1 MYGYGSFYNFLDPT
15 FLLVI
20 AGLVISGLA
29 SAYVN
34 STFRKYDEF
43 RSSKGVTGT
52 QAAEYILRSQNIN
65 DVGVQQI
72 AGDLTD
78 NYNSGNK
85 MLSLSEATAQSTSVA
100 AIGVAAHECGH
111 AVQDAKNYIPL
122 RIRAA
127 IVPVANIGSSLSF
140 PLIMLGVI
148 MSWNQTLINIGI
160 LAFSLALIF
169 QLVTLPVEFDASRRA
184 LSILREGDMLAEDE
198 LAAARKVLFA
208 AALTYVAAA
217 LATFLQLL
225 RLVLLL
231 VIEAVIKNRQFVG
244 SFFEWVF
251 FNGEWVFE
259 DEGLKKSG
267 YLKDTFSFLRV
278 SYY

>member
-1 MYGYGSFYNFLDPT
+1 MFMYGSYYNFFDPT

-52 QAAEYILRSQNIN
+52 SAAEYILRSQGIT

-72 AGDLTD
+72 SGNLTD

-111 AVQDAKNYIPL
+111 AVQDAKNYLPL
-122 RIRAA
+122 RLRAA
-127 IVPVANIGSSLSF
+127 IVPVANIGSTLSF
-140 PLIMLGVI
+140 PLIMIGVF

-184 LSILREGDMLAEDE
+184 LAILREGGLLQEDE
-198 LAAARKVLFA
+198 LAAARKVLVA

-225 RLVLLL
+225 RLVLLFGG
-231 VIEAVIKNRQFVG
+231 NR
-244 SFFEWVF
+244 
-251 FNGEWVFE
+251 NR
-259 DEGLKKSG
+259 D
-267 YLKDTFSFLRV
+267 
-278 SYY
+278 

>member
-1 MYGYGSFYNFLDPT
+1 MYGYGLFYNLLDPT

-52 QAAEYILRSQNIN
+52 QAAEYILRSQGIN

-85 MLSLSEATAQSTSVA
+85 MLSLSESTAQSTSVA

-111 AVQDAKNYIPL
+111 AVQDAKNYFPL
-122 RIRAA
+122 KLRAA
-127 IVPVANIGSSLSF
+127 IVPVANIGSTLSF

-160 LAFSLALIF
+160 LAFSLALVF

-184 LSILREGDMLAEDE
+184 LSILRDGNMLAEDE
-198 LAAARKVLFA
+198 LAAARKVLMA

-225 RLVLLL
+225 RLVLLFG
-231 VIEAVIKNRQFVG
+231 NR
-244 SFFEWVF
+244 SR
-251 FNGEWVFE
+251 
-259 DEGLKKSG
+259 D
-267 YLKDTFSFLRV
+267 
-278 SYY
+278 

>member
-1 MYGYGSFYNFLDPT
+1 MYGYGTFYNFLDPT

-52 QAAEYILRSQNIN
+52 QAAEYILRSQGIN

-85 MLSLSEATAQSTSVA
+85 MLSLSESTAQSTSVA

-111 AVQDAKNYIPL
+111 AVQDAKHYIPL
-122 RIRAA
+122 KLRAA
-127 IVPVANIGSSLSF
+127 IVPVANIGSTLSF
-140 PLIMLGVI
+140 PLIMLGVF

-160 LAFSLALIF
+160 LAFSLALVF

-184 LSILREGDMLAEDE
+184 LSILRDGDMLAEDE
-198 LAAARKVLFA
+198 LAAARKVLMA

-225 RLVLLL
+225 RLVSLFG
-231 VIEAVIKNRQFVG
+231 NR
-244 SFFEWVF
+244 SR
-251 FNGEWVFE
+251 
-259 DEGLKKSG
+259 D
-267 YLKDTFSFLRV
+267 
-278 SYY
+278 

>member
-1 MYGYGSFYNFLDPT
+1 MYGYGTFYNFLDPT

-52 QAAEYILRSQNIN
+52 QAAEYILRSQGIT

-72 AGDLTD
+72 AGNLTD

-85 MLSLSEATAQSTSVA
+85 LLSLSEATAQSTSVA

-111 AVQDAKNYIPL
+111 AVQDAKNYFPL
-122 RIRAA
+122 KLRAA
-127 IVPVANIGSSLSF
+127 IVPVANIGSTLSF

-184 LSILREGDMLAEDE
+184 LSILRDGNMLAEDE
-198 LAAARKVLFA
+198 LAAARKVLMA
-208 AALTYVAAA
+208 AALTYVAVA

-225 RLVLLL
+225 RLVLLFG
-231 VIEAVIKNRQFVG
+231 NR
-244 SFFEWVF
+244 SR
-251 FNGEWVFE
+251 
-259 DEGLKKSG
+259 D
-267 YLKDTFSFLRV
+267 
-278 SYY
+278 